1 MAARVTLARLD
12 LSNNLTDEEVKEYF
26 VHVVGSMNMRYEG
39 IRKKLIQVGGKLL
52 KYFEEDNLHVLA
64 GTDICF
70 SVPVVDDLEVK
81 ICIIFSSN
89 SLFSASPD
97 DLEVKKWSNKTFSN
111 VIAPL

>member
-1 MAARVTLARLD
+1 MFSMCSELTPRAPIPDSRIAQFMQPC
-12 LSNNLTDEEVKEYF
+12 LTDEEVLEYF

-70 SVPVVDDLEVK
+70 SVPIVDDLEVK

-97 DLEVKKWSNKTFSN
+97 DLEVKK
-111 VIAPL
+111 

>member
-1 MAARVTLARLD
+1 MQPC
-12 LSNNLTDEEVKEYF
+12 LTDEEVLEYF
-26 VHVVGSMNMRYEG
+26 VHVVGSMNMRYEQ
-39 IRKKLIQVGGKLL
+39 IRKKLVQVGGMLL

-81 ICIIFSSN
+81 
-89 SLFSASPD
+89 
-97 DLEVKKWSNKTFSN
+97 KWSNKTYSN

>member
-1 MAARVTLARLD
+1 M
-12 LSNNLTDEEVKEYF
+12 
-26 VHVVGSMNMRYEG
+26 
-39 IRKKLIQVGGKLL
+39 

-81 ICIIFSSN
+81 
-89 SLFSASPD
+89 
-97 DLEVKKWSNKTFSN
+97 KWSNKTLSN

>member
-1 MAARVTLARLD
+1 
-12 LSNNLTDEEVKEYF
+12 
-26 VHVVGSMNMRYEG
+26 MNKLE
-39 IRKKLIQVGGKLL
+39 KKLVQVGGKLL

>member
-1 MAARVTLARLD
+1 M
-12 LSNNLTDEEVKEYF
+12 
-26 VHVVGSMNMRYEG
+26 
-39 IRKKLIQVGGKLL
+39 

-81 ICIIFSSN
+81 
-89 SLFSASPD
+89 
-97 DLEVKKWSNKTFSN
+97 KWPNKTYSN